1 MGAVIVYG
9 IAIVGFII
17 FIKGLYV
24 RTVDLKKKN
33 EIRNT
38 NKKDKKKLK
47 KDLKQKYKA
56 AAVRLQENF
65 RSDMVFFQVSLA
77 EKNKEN
83 E

>member
-1 MGAVIVYG
+1 MGAIIVYG
-9 IAIVGFII
+9 VAIIGFII

-24 RTVDLKKKN
+24 RTVDFKKKN

-47 KDLKQKYKA
+47 KELKQKYKTEKKKLKSEMS
-56 AAVRLQENF
+56 REI
-65 RSDMVFFQVSLA
+65 S

-83 E
+83 G

>member
-9 IAIVGFII
+9 VAIIGFII

-56 AAVRLQENF
+56 EKKM
-65 RSDMVFFQVSLA
+65 SKEIS

>member
-9 IAIVGFII
+9 VAIVGFII

-56 AAVRLQENF
+56 
-65 RSDMVFFQVSLA
+65 
-77 EKNKEN
+77 EKKKLKSEMSKEISEKDKEN